1 MIKHVFLLCAAAV
14 CTISVQAMSL
24 SNTSGKPLNARQ
36 HLAKVAKEQREA
48 NTNWL
53 PGTITTYHQSEDEWL
68 LTSETKLTYD
78 EKGRKL
84 SEKTGTE

>member
-53 PGTITTYHQSEDEWL
+53 LVP
-68 LTSETKLTYD
+68 
-78 EKGRKL
+78 
-84 SEKTGTE
+84 